1 MTDLHD
7 SLMALDRQTTVDAL
21 AAALRERIMGGELEP
36 GDRLIERDLVDSYEV
51 GRGTVRA
58 ALQRLEHDGL
68 VTVATHRGAF
78 VRQLDKQG
86 LRELFELRTA
96 LELESAHR
104 VLAANGGKL
113 PAEVHQ
119 AVERLAAA
127 CARKRP
133 SWERIA
139 EAHRDL
145 HESIVHAGASPRI
158 EAAYRQLT
166 QELTLF
172 LLALRPVWTPAEMAE
187 HHRTLVRELESE
199 GPPALRRH
207 LEEGEAAV
215 IAGLPG

>member
-1 MTDLHD
+1 MM
-7 SLMALDRQTTVDAL
+7 SVVALARTTTVDAL
-21 AAALRERIMGGELEP
+21 ADALRERIMSGDLAPGE
-36 GDRLIERDLVDSYEV
+36 RLIERDVVERYEV

-58 ALQRLEHDGL
+58 ALQRLEHEGL
-68 VTVATHRGAF
+68 VTVETHRGAF
-78 VRQLDKQG
+78 VRQLDRQA

-113 PAEVHQ
+113 PKDVHDALDRLV
-119 AVERLAAA
+119 AV
-127 CARKRP
+127 CALKRP
-133 SWERIA
+133 SWQRIA
-139 EAHRDL
+139 DAHSDL
-145 HESIVHAGASPRI
+145 HESIVAAGGSARI

-172 LLALRPVWTPAEMAE
+172 LLALRPVWSPDEMAA
-187 HHRTLVRELESE
+187 HHRKLVRELERE

-215 IAGLPG
+215 IEDLPA

>member
-1 MTDLHD
+1 MM
-7 SLMALDRQTTVDAL
+7 SSVALARTTTVDAL
-21 AAALRERIMGGELEP
+21 ADALRERIMGGDLGP
-36 GDRLIERDLVDSYEV
+36 GERLIERDLVERYDV

-68 VTVATHRGAF
+68 VTVETHRGAF
-78 VRQLDKQG
+78 VRQLDKQS

-104 VLAANGGKL
+104 ALAANDGKL
-113 PAEVHQ
+113 PQSVHD
-119 AVERLAAA
+119 AVDRLAAV
-127 CARKRP
+127 CAQKRP
-133 SWERIA
+133 SWQRIA
-139 EAHRDL
+139 DAHRDV
-145 HESIVHAGASPRI
+145 HESIVAAGASPRI
-158 EAAYRQLT
+158 EAAYRQLQ

-172 LLALRPVWTPAEMAE
+172 LLALRPVWSPEEMAA

-215 IAGLPG
+215 IDALPD